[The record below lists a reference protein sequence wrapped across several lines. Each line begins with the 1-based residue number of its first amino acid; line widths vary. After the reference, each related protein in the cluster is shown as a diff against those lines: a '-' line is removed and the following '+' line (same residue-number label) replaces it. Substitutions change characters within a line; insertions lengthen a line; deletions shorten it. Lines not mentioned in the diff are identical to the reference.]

1 MNSPLSVFWKY
12 LHESTDK
19 HRRQKA
25 WAPSFHIVAW
35 FKLSSCHDSQEMSC
49 IIYSKIIQSK
59 TFSLDLCF
67 FVEMCMAAG
76 LLNICVHTFIWYLE
90 WLFSVK

>member
-1 MNSPLSVFWKY
+1 MKAHTSTEDKKHGHLLFILLLGSNY
-12 LHESTDK
+12 LLAMT
-19 HRRQKA
+19 
-25 WAPSFHIVAW
+25 VTG
-35 FKLSSCHDSQEMSC
+35 MSC
-49 IIYSKIIQSK
+49 IIYSEIIQSK

-67 FVEMCMAAG
+67 FVEICMAAG